1 MFNSKLLELLSRT
14 TPTITL
20 MEVFEPLSFAFG
32 SFAGPGQVGEP
43 VLRLLITVSDPVGL
57 P

>member
-1 MFNSKLLELLSRT
+1 MATEVLE
-14 TPTITL
+14 P
-20 MEVFEPLSFAFG
+20 FSFSFG
-32 SFAGPGQVGEP
+32 SFVGPGQPGEP